1 MVRTETPLAPS
12 AGFDTIIRMEL
23 TVSAISIIK
32 PLRSFSQ
39 SVDNEDDRRP
49 MTGTARDD
57 AAANSEQEELI
68 SCLERVQASFERRAL
83 SSMAEPLISTPL
95 TMQQL
100 KVLTMI
106 AIDPERATGHELAA
120 QLKVSVATMSGLV
133 DRLVEHGM
141 VTRGEDPTDRRVR
154 PLSVTP
160 EGSATIRSLLSSS
173 GTMPSPV
180 LRRLPIEDLRALV
193 QGVMAF
199 DRAVRELS
207 GDNSAAQ

>member
-1 MVRTETPLAPS
+1 
-12 AGFDTIIRMEL
+12 
-23 TVSAISIIK
+23 
-32 PLRSFSQ
+32 
-39 SVDNEDDRRP
+39 
-49 MTGTARDD
+49 MTGTAHD
-57 AAANSEQEELI
+57 AAADISEREELI
-68 SCLERVQASFERRAL
+68 SCLERVQDSFERRAL
-83 SSMAEPLISTPL
+83 STMAEPLISTPL

-141 VTRGEDPTDRRVR
+141 VTRGEDPADRRVR

-173 GTMPSPV
+173 GTMPTPV
-180 LRRLPIEDLRALV
+180 LRRLAIEDLRALV
-193 QGVMAF
+193 QGVLAL

-207 GDNSAAQ
+207 EVDSPTT

>member
-1 MVRTETPLAPS
+1 MTE
-12 AGFDTIIRMEL
+12 
-23 TVSAISIIK
+23 
-32 PLRSFSQ
+32 
-39 SVDNEDDRRP
+39 
-49 MTGTARDD
+49 TARD
-57 AAANSEQEELI
+57 AAAIHGEQEELI
-68 SCLERVQASFERRAL
+68 GCLERIQDGFERRAL

-141 VTRGEDPTDRRVR
+141 VTRGEDPADRRVR

-160 EGSATIRSLLSSS
+160 EGNATIRSLLSSS
-173 GTMPSPV
+173 GTMPTPV
-180 LRRLPIEDLRALV
+180 LRRLHIDDLRALV
-193 QGVMAF
+193 QGVVAL

-207 GDNSAAQ
+207 EDEDSPTT

>member
-1 MVRTETPLAPS
+1 MTETAP
-12 AGFDTIIRMEL
+12 
-23 TVSAISIIK
+23 
-32 PLRSFSQ
+32 
-39 SVDNEDDRRP
+39 
-49 MTGTARDD
+49 D
-57 AAANSEQEELI
+57 AAAPNSEQDELI

-141 VTRGEDPTDRRVR
+141 VTRGEDPADRRVR
-154 PLSVTP
+154 PLTVTP
-160 EGSATIRSLLSSS
+160 EGNATIRSLLSSS
-173 GTMPSPV
+173 GTMPTPV
-180 LRRLPIEDLRALV
+180 LRRLEIEDLRALV
-193 QGVMAF
+193 QGVLALE
-199 DRAVRELS
+199 RAVAELAE
-207 GDNSAAQ
+207 GDERRPEPADPEQTKGHPSTSAVQAST

>member
-1 MVRTETPLAPS
+1 
-12 AGFDTIIRMEL
+12 
-23 TVSAISIIK
+23 
-32 PLRSFSQ
+32 
-39 SVDNEDDRRP
+39 
-49 MTGTARDD
+49 MTGTARDN
-57 AAANSEQEELI
+57 AEANSEQDELI
-68 SCLERVQASFERRAL
+68 SCLERAQASFERRAL

-173 GTMPSPV
+173 GNMPSPV
-180 LRRLPIEDLRALV
+180 LRRLAIEDLRALV
-193 QGVMAF
+193 QGVLAF
-199 DRAVRELS
+199 ERAVRELS
-207 GDNSAAQ
+207 DDNSVAR

>member
-1 MVRTETPLAPS
+1 MTE
-12 AGFDTIIRMEL
+12 
-23 TVSAISIIK
+23 
-32 PLRSFSQ
+32 
-39 SVDNEDDRRP
+39 
-49 MTGTARDD
+49 TARD
-57 AAANSEQEELI
+57 AAAIHSEQEELI
-68 SCLERVQASFERRAL
+68 GCLERIQDGFERRAL

-141 VTRGEDPTDRRVR
+141 VTRGEDPADRRVR

-160 EGSATIRSLLSSS
+160 EGNATIRSLLSSS
-173 GTMPSPV
+173 GTMPTPV
-180 LRRLPIEDLRALV
+180 LRRLHIDDLRALV
-193 QGVMAF
+193 QGVVAL

-207 GDNSAAQ
+207 EAEDSPAT

>member
-1 MVRTETPLAPS
+1 MTE
-12 AGFDTIIRMEL
+12 
-23 TVSAISIIK
+23 
-32 PLRSFSQ
+32 
-39 SVDNEDDRRP
+39 
-49 MTGTARDD
+49 TARDAT
-57 AAANSEQEELI
+57 AADSEQEELI
-68 SCLERVQASFERRAL
+68 GCLERIQDGFERRAL
-83 SSMAEPLISTPL
+83 STMAEPLISTPL

-160 EGSATIRSLLSSS
+160 EGNATIRSLLSAS
-173 GTMPSPV
+173 GTMPTPV
-180 LRRLPIEDLRALV
+180 LRRLHIDDLRALV
-193 QGVMAF
+193 QGVVAL

-207 GDNSAAQ
+207 EEDSPTP

>member
-1 MVRTETPLAPS
+1 
-12 AGFDTIIRMEL
+12 
-23 TVSAISIIK
+23 
-32 PLRSFSQ
+32 
-39 SVDNEDDRRP
+39 

-68 SCLERVQASFERRAL
+68 GCLERVQASFERRAL

-173 GTMPSPV
+173 GTMPSPI
-180 LRRLPIEDLRALV
+180 LRRLAIEDLRALV

-207 GDNSAAQ
+207 DGNSVAQ